1 MTFPAEK
8 ICMNCHS
15 SIKTDS
21 PEIQKVAKFFAEQRR
36 LPWVRVYQVPTFVFW
51 SHRSHTDAGATCT
64 DCHGAVPEM
73 ELMFKAKG
81 IAMGDCMDCHRQKKV
96 PNDCTFCH
104 EKMN

>member
-21 PEIQKVAKFFAEQRR
+21 LEIQKVAKFFAEQRR